1 VRKKRK
7 FRSIIVIALLISV
20 VGAVFYVFTSSEFE
34 RNKPVVSL
42 VDNNGYWNMKTPLVF
57 EMDDESGLK
66 SYKITLNTGG
76 TSHDLGHELFV
87 EPKRDALISVDVPKR
102 ISEIVANE
110 VIITVDAVD
119 GSKWNFFSGNVRM
132 HEFPLIIDTKRP
144 RVGIVTNSYGI
155 GKGGSA
161 LVVYQVADQNLR
173 DFHIETKTGKRF
185 KGQPFFKEGFFI
197 SLIAWP
203 VTVDD
208 FGATLVAEDEAGN
221 VSKASIS
228 LYLKNVEYRTR
239 ELKLSEG
246 YLDGKIRELAEE
258 YPETQG
264 VEGRIEQFKIINED
278 VRAANESLIEQ
289 TTSFVP
295 AEMIDSF
302 SIVPMYPLRNGK
314 ILGDFGDHRFY
325 RYEGE
330 RVSESYHLGLDMAS
344 VKQARITPQNG
355 GEVVF
360 ADENGIYGNMP
371 IIHHGMGLY
380 TLYGHCSTIHVQ
392 AGDRIEAGAIIA
404 NTGVTGS
411 VLGDH
416 LHFGVLVQGVD
427 VRPQEWM
434 DRQWIRL
441 NITEVINAA
450 KESINRLGVPAVQD

>member
-1 VRKKRK
+1 M
-7 FRSIIVIALLISV
+7 ALLITV
-20 VGAVFYVFTSSEFE
+20 IGAALYVFTSPEFE
-34 RNKPVVSL
+34 RNKPVVSM
-42 VDNNGYWNMKTPLVF
+42 VDNNGFWNMKKPLVF
-57 EMDDESGLK
+57 KLDDESGLK
-66 SYKITLNTGG
+66 SYSVTLKDGAK
-76 TSHDLGHELFV
+76 SYDLGHELFG
-87 EPKRDALISVDVPKR
+87 EPKRDALVSIDVPKQ
-102 ISEIVANE
+102 ISELVTNE
-110 VIITVDAVD
+110 VTITIEVADA
-119 GSKWNFFSGNVRM
+119 SKWNFYSGNVRK
-132 HEFPLIIDTKRP
+132 HEFPLVIDTKRP
-144 RVGIVTNSYGI
+144 KVSIVSNSYGI

-185 KGQPFFKEGFFI
+185 KGQPFFKPGFFI
-197 SLIAWP
+197 SLIAWA

-221 VSKASIS
+221 VSRASIS
-228 LYLKNVEYRTR
+228 LYLKSVEYRTR
-239 ELKLSEG
+239 ELTLSEG
-246 YLDGKIRELAEE
+246 YLEGKIRELAEG

-264 VEGRIEQFKIINED
+264 VDGRIEQFKIINED
-278 VRAANESLIEQ
+278 VRAANEALIQE
-289 TTSFVP
+289 TTSYVP
-295 AEMIDSF
+295 DEMIESF
-302 SIVPMYPLRNGK
+302 SVNPMYPLRNGK
-314 ILGDFGDHRFY
+314 ILGDFGDHRYY

-344 VKQARITPQNG
+344 VKQAQITPQNG

-380 TLYGHCSTIHVQ
+380 TLYGHCSTIHVTE
-392 AGDRIEAGAIIA
+392 GDRIEAGAVIA

-441 NITEVINAA
+441 NITEVINDA
-450 KESINRLGVPAVQD
+450 KDNINRLGDPAAQD

>member
-1 VRKKRK
+1 MV
-7 FRSIIVIALLISV
+7 LLIGI
-20 VGAVFYVFTSSEFE
+20 VGAGLFVFTSPEFE
-34 RNKPVVSL
+34 RNKPMVSM
-42 VDNNGYWNMKTPLVF
+42 VDNNGFWNMKKPLVF
-57 EMDDESGLK
+57 KLDDESGLK
-66 SYKITLNTGG
+66 SYSITLKDGEA
-76 TSHDLGHELFV
+76 SYDLGHDLYL
-87 EPKRDALISVDVPKR
+87 EPKRDALVSVEAPQRV
-102 ISEIVANE
+102 SEIVTTE
-110 VIITVDAVD
+110 VTIIVEATDA
-119 GSKWNFFSGNVRM
+119 SKWHFFSGNVRT

-144 RVGIVTNSYGI
+144 KVSVVTNSYGI

-161 LVVYQVADQNLR
+161 LVVYQVAEQYLR
-173 DFHIETKTGKRF
+173 DFYIETKTGNRF
-185 KGQPFFKEGFFI
+185 KGQPFFKEGFYI

-221 VSKASIS
+221 VSRASIS
-228 LYLKNVEYRTR
+228 LYLKKVEYPTR
-239 ELKLSEG
+239 NLTLSEG
-246 YLDGKIRELAEE
+246 YLEGKIRELAQE

-264 VEGRIEQFKIINED
+264 VEERIEQFKIINEE
-278 VRAANESLIEQ
+278 VRAANETLIQE

-295 AEMIDSF
+295 AEMIDTF
-302 SIVPMYPLRNGK
+302 SIDPMYPLRNGK
-314 ILGDFGDHRFY
+314 ILGDFGDHRYY
-325 RYEGE
+325 RYQGE

-344 VKQARITPQNG
+344 TKQAPITPQNG

-380 TLYGHCSTIHVQ
+380 TLYGHCSTVHVET
-392 AGDRIEAGAIIA
+392 GDAIEPGTVIA

-416 LHFGVLVQGVD
+416 LHFGVLVQGVE

-441 NITEVINAA
+441 NITDVINDA
-450 KESINRLGVPAVQD
+450 KESINQLGDPAAD